1 MQPSSDERKLAALA
15 HASIIANI
23 FNLAGLFAALLIWA
37 LERERS
43 AFVRAHAMQALLY
56 QGMVLLFSIVLVAM
70 WGVCLVVSLL
80 PAALRPDLYR
90 NSPPNS
96 FWIALLGL
104 IIPLGFGLLAMLYA
118 LYGAY
123 QVYRGQPFRYPLA
136 GRIVNDA
143 VGKSPVKPATAPAP
157 VAAPAPTPDPVPSTT
172 LATEARPIPAPDAE
186 PQTPPPPPS
195 NDDQPP
201 TQPST
206 DAEPTADAPT
216 ADTT

>member
-23 FNLAGLFAALLIWA
+23 FNLAGMFAALLIWA

-43 AFVRAHAMQALLY
+43 AFVRAHALQALLY

-70 WGVCLVVSLL
+70 WGVCLIVSLL

-104 IIPLGFGLLAMLYA
+104 IIPLGLGLLAMLYA

-136 GRIVNDA
+136 GRIVNDTA
-143 VGKSPVKPATAPAP
+143 TKSPVRPAPSPAP
-157 VAAPAPTPDPVPSTT
+157 VAAPASAAEPAPSATPP
-172 LATEARPIPAPDAE
+172 AEAQPIPTPDAE
-186 PQTPPPPPS
+186 PQTPPPTPP
-195 NDDQPP
+195 NDGQLP
-201 TQPST
+201 TQPGADT
-206 DAEPTADAPT
+206 DPPADAPISDPT
-216 ADTT
+216 

>member
-1 MQPSSDERKLAALA
+1 
-15 HASIIANI
+15 
-23 FNLAGLFAALLIWA
+23 
-37 LERERS
+37 
-43 AFVRAHAMQALLY
+43 MQALLY

-201 TQPST
+201 TQPSA
-206 DAEPTADAPT
+206 DAEPPADAPT

>member
-23 FNLAGLFAALLIWA
+23 FNLAGMFAALLIWA

-43 AFVRAHAMQALLY
+43 AFVRAHALQALLY

-143 VGKSPVKPATAPAP
+143 AGKSPARPATAPAP
-157 VAAPAPTPDPVPSTT
+157 APIPDSAPSATPAA
-172 LATEARPIPAPDAE
+172 EAQPIPAPDAE
-186 PQTPPPPPS
+186 PQTPAPTPS
-195 NDDQPP
+195 PDEQPP

-206 DAEPTADAPT
+206 DAEPPADAPT